1 MNINDPFGRM
11 ASKHAKEYDALRE
24 SFDNMGINT
33 PEAAQELIEK
43 LKKRGNMGVAVIVA
57 GTVILSLLLP
67 ELMALILL
75 SGAVA
80 VFWLLKTSQ
89 KSQEYVKKYVAEEL
103 SDEVTSDEEMQE
115 QNKE

>member
-1 MNINDPFGRM
+1 
-11 ASKHAKEYDALRE
+11 
-24 SFDNMGINT
+24 
-33 PEAAQELIEK
+33 
-43 LKKRGNMGVAVIVA
+43 
-57 GTVILSLLLP
+57 
-67 ELMALILL
+67 MALILL